1 MDKNQEDIV
10 LTVRCLTFNQVDYVT
25 QCLDGIVMQ
34 QTNFRFVALVHDDA
48 SSDGT
53 AEIVAEYANKYP
65 DIINAVLEKE
75 NQYSKGGALSKA
87 ILSHCVGKYI
97 AYIEGDDY
105 WTDPYKLQKEVDFLE
120 ANPEYGLVRTQ
131 FSRFYQSEGK
141 LEEGVFPVMVG
152 MEDTHQGYLM
162 NPIFAGPLTWVF
174 RMEYQTHRRQYD
186 RSKCFG
192 GDLALLLEISQSSK
206 IKCLEDNTA
215 VYRILDSSVSHCE
228 SPKKS
233 LNFLIKLK
241 NTRVLFAKNQPFLF
255 RIKFWVRICRSY
267 RNKYKE
273 AGRYGEWFR
282 MCFEVF
288 YELFMNRKLRVND

>member
-1 MDKNQEDIV
+1 MDIERDEII
-10 LTVRCLTFNQVDYVT
+10 LTVRCLTFNQVDYVR

-48 SSDGT
+48 STDGP
-53 AEIVAEYANKYP
+53 AEIVAEYAEKYP
-65 DIINAVLEKE
+65 DIIDAILEKE
-75 NQYSKGGALSKA
+75 NQYSKGGGALSKA

-120 ANPEYGLVRTQ
+120 NNPEYGLVRTH
-131 FSRFYQSEGK
+131 FSRYYQSEGK

-186 RSKCFG
+186 RNKCFG
-192 GDLALLLEISQSSK
+192 GDLALLLEISQVSK

-215 VYRILDSSVSHCE
+215 VYRILDSSASHSG

-241 NTRVLFAKNQPFLF
+241 NTRVLFAKEQHFSF
-255 RIKFWVRICRSY
+255 RIKFWERICRSY
-267 RNKYKE
+267 RNKYKD
-273 AGRYGEWFR
+273 AGRYGEWLK
-282 MCFEVF
+282 MCFIDF
-288 YELFMNRKLRVND
+288 YELFLNRKVAK